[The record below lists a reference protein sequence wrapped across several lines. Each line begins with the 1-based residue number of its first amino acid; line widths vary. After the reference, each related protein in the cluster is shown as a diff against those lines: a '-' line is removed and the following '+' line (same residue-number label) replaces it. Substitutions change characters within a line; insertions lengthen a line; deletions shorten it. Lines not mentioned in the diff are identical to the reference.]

1 MIGDAADMLAR
12 LLTLLPLR
20 WFPDVAPLLSAV
32 LAGVAEAPSWLY
44 AMLSYTRL
52 QTRIA
57 TATDS
62 FLDLV
67 AQDYFATTLVRRSG
81 EGDTAF
87 RARIM
92 RDLLRDRATR
102 PAMIAALTD
111 LTGRAPSVFEPSA
124 PGDTG
129 GWGIAAGY
137 GIAGG
142 WGSLMLPF
150 QSFVTARRP
159 LGSGV
164 PLVAGY
170 GSGAGGYGGGAIEY
184 ASAAM
189 VQSQVTDSDI
199 IDTVARTIPAATIA
213 WMRIVD

>member
-1 MIGDAADMLAR
+1 MTGDAADMHAR

-20 WFPDVAPLLSAV
+20 WFPDVAPRLTAV
-32 LAGVAEAPSWLY
+32 LAGLAEAPSWLY
-44 AMLSYTRL
+44 RMLSYTKL

-67 AQDYFATTLVRRSG
+67 AQDYFATTLTRRTG

-92 RDLLRDRATR
+92 GDLLRDRATR
-102 PAMIAALTD
+102 PALIAALTD

-129 GWGIAAGY
+129 GWGVAVGY

-142 WGSLMLPF
+142 WGSLTLPF
-150 QSFVTARRP
+150 QSFVTVRRP

-164 PLVAGY
+164 PLVSGY
-170 GSGAGGYGGGAIEY
+170 SSGAGGYGGGTIEY
-184 ASAAM
+184 VSAAM
-189 VQSQVTDSDI
+189 VQSQVTDADI

-213 WMRIVD
+213 WMRIAD